1 VLCLTEL
8 GARLKE
14 AREAKGYSLED
25 LQRVTKIQ
33 KRYLIGIEEGNYDLI
48 PGKFYVRAFIKQ
60 YAESVG
66 LSPEVIFEEYKND
79 IPTSFNDD
87 IPEQLSRVNTR
98 KTVPQSSS
106 KAFDIIPKLLVAI
119 FVIGALFV
127 IWLVV
132 SNYLGSDKSS
142 DQTNE
147 DRSPVQVDQNKDADK
162 NEKANENIEEKN
174 ENAEGDIEQKE
185 EPAEESEK
193 PKPEL
198 SVVESSG
205 IETTYAL
212 KNAKEFKLDLA
223 TSGDSWIE
231 VYNSKGEQLSYGMMS
246 DGESKSID
254 LKADPEAS
262 LVIGNASNTEIKVN
276 GTVLQYEI
284 SPTEVVR
291 QNITI
296 QFSKS
301 E

>member
-1 VLCLTEL
+1 MTEL

-174 ENAEGDIEQKE
+174 ENAEGDIEHKE

-291 QNITI
+291 QNIII

>member
-1 VLCLTEL
+1 MTEL

-66 LSPEVIFEEYKND
+66 LSPEIIFEEYKND
-79 IPTSFNDD
+79 IPASFNDD
-87 IPEQLSRVNTR
+87 IPEQLSRVRTR

-132 SNYLGSDKSS
+132 SNYLGNDKNNGE
-142 DQTNE
+142 TNE

-162 NEKANENIEEKN
+162 NKKANENSNEQNETAKGDTNQTEMPEEK
-174 ENAEGDIEQKE
+174 
-185 EPAEESEK
+185 SETQ
-193 PKPEL
+193 KPEL

-205 IETTYAL
+205 IQTTYEL
-212 KNAKEFKLDLA
+212 KNAEEFKLDLA

-231 VYNSKGEQLSYGMMS
+231 VYNSKGEQLSYGMMT
-246 DGESKSID
+246 DGGSKSID
-254 LKADPEAS
+254 LKDDPEAS
-262 LVIGNASNTEIKVN
+262 LIIGNASNTEIKVN

>member
-1 VLCLTEL
+1 MLRLTEL

-66 LSPEVIFEEYKND
+66 LSPEIIFEEYKND
-79 IPTSFNDD
+79 IPASFNDD
-87 IPEQLSRVNTR
+87 IPEQLSRVRTR

-132 SNYLGSDKSS
+132 SNYLGNDKNNGE
-142 DQTNE
+142 TNE

-162 NEKANENIEEKN
+162 NKKANENSNEQNETAKGDTNQTEMPEEK
-174 ENAEGDIEQKE
+174 
-185 EPAEESEK
+185 SETQ
-193 PKPEL
+193 KPEL

-205 IETTYAL
+205 IQTTYEL
-212 KNAKEFKLDLA
+212 KNAEEFKLDLA

-231 VYNSKGEQLSYGMMS
+231 VYNSKGEQLSYGMMT
-246 DGESKSID
+246 DGGSKSID
-254 LKADPEAS
+254 LKDDPEAS
-262 LVIGNASNTEIKVN
+262 LIIGNASNTEIKVN